1 MSKKMYK
8 ILEISNM
15 ILAVMIILS
24 VIISFFITIP
34 QIILLPIQIGF
45 IITGGILVIYKY
57 RKIKDLENKKGE

>member
-1 MSKKMYK
+1 MSKKIYK

-15 ILAVMIILS
+15 VLAVMIILS

-45 IITGGILVIYKY
+45 IVTAGILVIYKY
-57 RKIKDLENKKGE
+57 RKIKSLENKEE